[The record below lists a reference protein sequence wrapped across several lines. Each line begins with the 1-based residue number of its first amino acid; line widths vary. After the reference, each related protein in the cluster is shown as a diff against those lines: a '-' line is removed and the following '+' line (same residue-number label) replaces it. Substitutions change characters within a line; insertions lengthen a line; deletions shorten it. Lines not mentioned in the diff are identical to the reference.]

1 MEMLVLNRRMSK
13 LSENETKEEETV
25 MKKMASILAL
35 VFLISL
41 STACGA
47 ERAKVDIN
55 DGGDLTATETLGKEA
70 ETTPEAESE
79 LTTEEDVSESESN
92 LTDDEPVFLW
102 KDHSM
107 ILSGMTVDLAGY
119 GLDDFQGSM
128 VLIRLAAVE
137 GTFTFQD
144 FKQNLFELVD
154 QEGNMHTC
162 KFFVV
167 ANKSSSP
174 VLNGMPE
181 DQQEYIDMLFEMGD
195 ATMEK
200 LEAAHVNVY
209 EEEGK
214 EPLAVPLK
222 SVSQEVENKGT

>member
-1 MEMLVLNRRMSK
+1 MRKTAV
-13 LSENETKEEETV
+13 
-25 MKKMASILAL
+25 ILAL
-35 VFLISL
+35 LLLLSL
-41 STACGA
+41 GTGCGA
-47 ERAKVDIN
+47 ERAKVDTS

-79 LTTEEDVSESESN
+79 LTTEDASEAKSIS
-92 LTDDEPVFLW
+92 TDDEPVFLW
-102 KDHSM
+102 KGHSM
-107 ILSGMTVDLAGY
+107 ILSGMTVDLVGY

-128 VLIRLAAVE
+128 LLIRLASVE

-154 QEGNMHTC
+154 QEGNMHAC

-181 DQQEYIDMLFEMGD
+181 DQQEYIDMLFEMSD
-195 ATMEK
+195 ATIEK
-200 LEAAHVNVY
+200 LTAAHVNVY
-209 EEEGK
+209 EEEGE

-222 SVSQEVENKGT
+222 SVPQEVENKNKGT

>member
-1 MEMLVLNRRMSK
+1 
-13 LSENETKEEETV
+13 

-35 VFLISL
+35 IFLISL

-47 ERAKVDIN
+47 ERAKVDIS
-55 DGGDLTATETLGKEA
+55 DGGDLTSAETPGKEA
-70 ETTPEAESE
+70 ETTPESEAEP
-79 LTTEEDVSESESN
+79 TTEEDASESESN
-92 LTDDEPVFLW
+92 STDDEPVFLW
-102 KDHSM
+102 KGNSM

-119 GLDDFQGSM
+119 GLEDLQGSM
-128 VLIRLAAVE
+128 VLIRLAAAE

-174 VLNGMPE
+174 VLKGMPE
-181 DQQEYIDMLFEMGD
+181 DQQEYIDMLFEMSD
-195 ATMEK
+195 ATIDK
-200 LEAAHVNVY
+200 LTTAHVNVY
-209 EEEGK
+209 EEEGE

-222 SVSQEVENKGT
+222 SVPQEVENKGT